1 VLATAGILAMASAH
15 GTSYQGPP
23 LQVTAANTIGNSIY
37 NLKLNTNTSPNPN
50 SALISGTQA
59 PLNSDGAK
67 HGAFDAIVWAPNSHT
82 GTLDL
87 IASDIVKSQIVRY
100 SGPSYGT
107 GTVIFNWA
115 AKGKGSGPAY
125 PVGLSVD
132 PTGNLYVISPSS
144 KQDPTPSLWV
154 LPYGATTGTYGAPI
168 LIDDSFGGVK
178 TLALAEVLVAGS
190 AATADGAAA
199 PAWNA
204 GDLLVLIGDSFNAR
218 VIVYTEAAINGVIN
232 TSRALSGPS
241 STAVTLAQFR
251 SKNALPLGMDIW
263 PPDATTKGVS
273 LLFATVDGRLI
284 RFDSSQEAFIADFA
298 DGFGVNVQRV
308 KVGTYLNVPYAFVA
322 QLLTFSGGEILQY
335 GAPPAGRS
343 NTTPLAKI
351 AKGLEGPF
359 GLAVTTS
366 GSTPAADCIA
376 PNTCSPIGPQLTLQL
391 SGPGTINNPALANAQ
406 ILDTACSVP
415 TDPRVQIVDG
425 IWSCNGGTLDVAN
438 YCPGFPHT
446 VLPPFLCG
454 HSGSS
459 GAAFQVVE
467 GTALAVDENANN
479 VFFTTVLDPTVPLPG
494 PYDLTCPKVP
504 MLFPLL
510 PMVAWAPRSDL
521 PTVEGTIVEDLTT
534 PFFIDTIGFCDSGGS
549 NLKGAS
555 MYAFG
560 LGLNA
565 APSGLG
571 SGSGSG
577 LPGFVNTKF
586 DNLLSTIQAATTIA
600 TNVSMELQGYV
611 QQSQAYFNSAVNN
624 NVVDGFSCAANSIAS
639 ADAFARAQFAAFQ
652 PGIPP
657 AGNYNPLGE
666 IDGRLANLFLTIDA
680 YFLMQA
686 PNTTWPAMN
695 VPPCVTLSAS
705 PTTVT
710 TGTAVQLSWGP
721 ATPTYPLTYPP
732 TSCTVS
738 GSQGTLLT
746 TPFTGGGSGTVST
759 GNLTAPGAYI
769 ASLDCSA
776 GGGSTAL
783 GLAAATVTVTAQPV
797 LQSIA
802 VSPQAA
808 AVATGASQ
816 PFAATGTYNVGNPQN
831 ITGQVSWSAVPTSV
845 ATVNASGVATCVA
858 SATSGSATITATG
871 AGGVQGSATLNCQ
884 APTPPAPAISSF
896 APVPSGYGA
905 PQPVIGSPNTYAMTY
920 TLVNNVPTGLAVL
933 QWTTTNATACTL
945 SNPANV
951 PPLNDPS
958 AGPANTSYGVN
969 PPIAVGSSV
978 TTAYTLSCQ
987 GAGGTAMATLTLIV
1001 GTPPVVMLTASPN
1014 PVAAGQTTALT
1025 WTSSG
1030 ELSADPASSCQF
1042 TAGGVPGSQAVNGT
1056 AQTPPLAAG
1065 TYTASI
1071 TCTSPEYGQSA
1082 SASVNV
1088 NVTAPASS
1096 PTLNNPNGLAMA
1108 ANGNL
1113 YTASYGSGQV
1123 LVFASGQWGTA
1134 FYGQMVLQP
1143 SQTLSA
1149 GLTSPV
1155 RLAFDQTSSATT
1167 GGYLYVADTGSAGNP
1182 ASIVAYNPSGVMQS
1196 SYTAVTRPLGIAV
1209 DANSR
1214 VLVADNEGSGNG
1226 SPGNVN
1232 DIQVLSYSGSFSK
1245 IAVLT
1250 QDANELAFQSVGALE
1265 YKPATGD
1272 IAVAI
1277 AGSEEVP
1284 FYAGAVIDQSSC
1296 GAIPCLPAPASGVQP
1311 TLVLPTF
1318 VSGPTGVAF
1327 DPTGNIY
1334 VTNYGGT
1341 PVIKYQTGTATTLPL
1356 TLSGTPSPA
1365 IAQPEGIAIDS
1376 TGNIYVSNTPNNVI
1390 YVYNSSGVYQYSVGN
1405 IALNAVDSYASGGIA
1420 TTSAVLNWTTPGYPA
1435 TATCALSSTDG
1446 AYANTAEPLSSP
1458 NNFVVTPLPTAA
1470 LPITYTLTCGVAGG
1484 TSSVA
1489 SVQVPSVSIVPTY
1502 ENNSGNPPP
1511 NGQAYTTAKVSTA
1524 VQFNWA
1530 AAGIPS
1536 TGTCYLTDGY
1546 GFNNSAYNAEAVSIS
1561 YFLPATPGPYTIS
1574 IYCTTGSTT
1583 TNTATWTLNLTP

>member
-1 VLATAGILAMASAH
+1 MASAH
-15 GTSYQGPP
+15 GGTAYQGPA

-37 NLKLNTNTSPNPN
+37 NLKLSTSSPPNPN
-50 SALISGTQA
+50 SALISGAQA

-67 HGAFDAIVWAPNSHT
+67 HGAFDAIVWAPNSFT

-100 SGPSYGT
+100 SGPKYGT
-107 GTVIFNWA
+107 GTVIFSWA

-154 LPYGATTGTYGAPI
+154 LPYSATTGTYGAPI
-168 LIDDSFGGVK
+168 LIDDTFGGVK

-204 GDLLVLIGDSFNAR
+204 GDLLVLVGDSFNAR
-218 VIVYTEAAINGVIN
+218 VIVYAQAAINGVIHS
-232 TSRALSGPS
+232 SRALSGPS

-298 DGFGVNVQRV
+298 NGFGVNVQRV
-308 KVGTYLNVPYAFVA
+308 KVGIYLNVPYAFVA

-359 GLAVTTS
+359 GLAVTMS
-366 GSTPAADCIA
+366 GSSPAADCIA

-391 SGPGTINNPALANAQ
+391 SGPGTINNSALANAQ
-406 ILDTACSVP
+406 ILDTACTVP
-415 TDPRVQIVDG
+415 TDPRVQIVGG

-446 VLPPFLCG
+446 VLPSFLCG

-504 MLFPLL
+504 MIFPQL

-521 PTVEGTIVEDLTT
+521 PNVEGTIVEDLAT
-534 PFFIDTIGFCDSGGS
+534 PFFIDTVGFCDSSGS

-571 SGSGSG
+571 SGPGSG
-577 LPGFVNTKF
+577 LPGFVNAKF

-624 NVVDGFSCAANSIAS
+624 NVVDGYSCAANSIAS
-639 ADAFARAQFAAFQ
+639 ADAYARAQFAAFQ
-652 PGIPP
+652 PGMPP

-686 PNTTWPAMN
+686 PNMTWPATN
-695 VPPCVTLSAS
+695 VPACVTLSAS

-710 TGTAVQLSWGP
+710 SGTASQLSWGP
-721 ATPTYPLTYPP
+721 ATPTYPLSYPP
-732 TSCTVS
+732 SSCTVS

-746 TPFTGGGSGTVST
+746 TPFTGGASGTVST
-759 GNLTAPGAYI
+759 GNLTTPGPYN
-769 ASLDCSA
+769 ASLDCTTT
-776 GGGSTAL
+776 GSTAQ

-808 AVATGASQ
+808 SVATGASQ

-831 ITGQVSWSAVPTSV
+831 ITSQVSWSAAPTSV
-845 ATVNASGVATCVA
+845 ATVNAGGVATCVA
-858 SATSGSATITATG
+858 SAASGSATITATG
-871 AGGVQGSATLNCQ
+871 AGGVQGSAMLNCQ

-905 PQPVIGSPNTYAMTY
+905 PQPVIESPNTYAMTY
-920 TLVNNVPTGLAVL
+920 TLLNNVPTGLADL

-958 AGPANTSYGVN
+958 AGPANTSYSVN

-987 GAGGTAMATLTLIV
+987 GAGGTATATLTLIV
-1001 GTPPVVMLTASPN
+1001 GTPPMVTLTASPN
-1014 PVAAGQTTALT
+1014 PVVAGQTTALT

-1030 ELSADPASSCQF
+1030 ELAADLASSCQF
-1042 TAGGVPGSQAVNGT
+1042 TAGGIPGALTVSGT
-1056 AQTPPLAAG
+1056 TQTPPLAAG

-1082 SASVNV
+1082 GASVNV
-1088 NVTAPASS
+1088 NVTAPAAS

-1143 SQTLSA
+1143 SQTLST

-1232 DIQVLSYSGSFSK
+1232 DVQVLSYSGSFSK

-1296 GAIPCLPAPASGVQP
+1296 GAIPCLPAPDSGVQP

-1341 PVIKYQTGTATTLPL
+1341 PVIEYQTGTANTLPF

-1405 IALNAVDSYASGGIA
+1405 IALNAVDSYASGGIP

-1435 TATCALSSTDG
+1435 TATCALSSSDG
-1446 AYANTAEPLSSP
+1446 AYANAAEPLSSP

-1511 NGQAYTTAKVSTA
+1511 NGQAYTTAKVSTE

-1536 TGTCYLTDGY
+1536 TGTCYLTDGHN
-1546 GFNNSAYNAEAVSIS
+1546 FNNSAYNAEAVSIS
-1561 YFLPATPGPYTIS
+1561 YFLPPTPGPYTIS
-1574 IYCTTGSTT
+1574 IYCTTGVSPNIVT